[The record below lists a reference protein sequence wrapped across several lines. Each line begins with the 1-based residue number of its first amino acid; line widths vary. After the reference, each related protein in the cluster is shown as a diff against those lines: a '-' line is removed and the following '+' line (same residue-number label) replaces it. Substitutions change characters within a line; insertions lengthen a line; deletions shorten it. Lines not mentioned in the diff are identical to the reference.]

1 MTHNDTIIVQRLRAE
16 VARKTQKYSRIA
28 AQEFPPFQAYEMFM
42 DSIKSACRK
51 RYKILPSMCCNV
63 LAGENGPSCF
73 STKQIPD
80 FKITCTS
87 SEELKHHKGNSTH
100 HQGKIILRRDVE
112 YCLFPNLKTST
123 CRQWFGHVPDLLK
136 QSIINPLPKVSPPQ
150 EIQSDLRPIS
160 LTCTLAKKC

>member
-1 MTHNDTIIVQRLRAE
+1 
-16 VARKTQKYSRIA
+16 
-28 AQEFPPFQAYEMFM
+28 MFI

-73 STKQIPD
+73 STKQIPGPS
-80 FKITCTS
+80 KMPKVATS
-87 SEELKHHKGNSTH
+87 YFIPKSLSVVEMPKLGKTIKKTSTAS
-100 HQGKIILRRDVE
+100 Q
-112 YCLFPNLKTST
+112 LKTST